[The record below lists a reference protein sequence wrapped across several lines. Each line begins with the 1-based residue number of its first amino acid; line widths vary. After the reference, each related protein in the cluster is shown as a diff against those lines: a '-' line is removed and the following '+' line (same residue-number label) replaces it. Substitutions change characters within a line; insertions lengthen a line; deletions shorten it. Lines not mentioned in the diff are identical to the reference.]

1 MLTCAITGSKGVL
14 GSKLI
19 KKIPLKF
26 YEFHGDITNKK
37 KVNQWIQ
44 KKDFDILIHLAAL
57 VPTNLVNKN
66 YKKAYEVNVIG
77 TNNLINS
84 LIQKENKPK
93 WLFFSSTSHVYKPL
107 NKFKKISEKS
117 KLNPGSKYGKTKLL
131 AEKLILKKLKKYPI
145 KVCIGRIFSFTD
157 KKQKEPFVIPSIKK
171 KLKNSKKKIVFKN
184 INHFRDFLNTDDII
198 SAIYILIKT
207 SRFGIFNIGSGKK
220 FDLRKIVKL
229 FNKNNK
235 DIVFKDTERP
245 TYLISNN
252 NKLLKTKWRP
262 SKFKNNIKYFY

>member
-14 GSKLI
+14 GSKLK

-26 YEFHGDITNKK
+26 YEFHGNILNKK

-84 LIQKENKPK
+84 LIKKENKPK

-107 NKFKKISEKS
+107 DKFKKISEKS
-117 KLNPGSKYGKTKLL
+117 KLDPASKYGKTKIL

-157 KKQKEPFVIPSIKK
+157 KKQKEPFVIPTIKK

-184 INHFRDFLNTDDII
+184 INHFRDFLSTDDII
-198 SAIYILIKT
+198 SAIYILMKT
-207 SRFGIFNIGSGKK
+207 SKFGIYNIGSGKK

-235 DIVFKDTERP
+235 DIVFRNTERP

-252 NKLLKTKWRP
+252 NKLLKTKWRA
-262 SKFKNNIKYFY
+262 SKFKNDIRYFY

>member
-14 GSKLI
+14 GSKLK

-26 YEFHGDITNKK
+26 YEFHGDITNKN

-44 KKDFDILIHLAAL
+44 KKDFDIIIHLAAL

-77 TNNLINS
+77 TNSLINS
-84 LIQKENKPK
+84 LKKKVNKPK

-117 KLNPGSKYGKTKLL
+117 KLDPASKYGKTKIL
-131 AEKLILKKLKKYPI
+131 AEKLLLKKLKKYSI

-171 KLKNSKKKIVFKN
+171 KLNNSKKKIIFKN

-198 SAIYILIKT
+198 SAIYILMKT
-207 SRFGIFNIGSGKK
+207 SKFGIYNIGSGKK

-235 DIVFKDTERP
+235 DIVFKNTKRP

-262 SKFKNNIKYFY
+262 SKFKDNIKYFY

>member
-14 GSKLI
+14 GTKLK

-26 YEFHGDITNKK
+26 YEFDGDITNKN

-44 KKDFDILIHLAAL
+44 KKHFDILIHLAAI

-84 LIQKENKPK
+84 LKKKKNKPK

-107 NKFKKISEKS
+107 DKFKKISEKS
-117 KLNPGSKYGKTKLL
+117 KLYPASKYGKTKML
-131 AEKLILKKLKKYPI
+131 AEKLLLRKLKKSSI
-145 KVCIGRIFSFTD
+145 KLCIGRIFSFTD
-157 KKQKEPFVIPSIKK
+157 KKQKKPFVIPSIKD
-171 KLKNSKKKIVFKN
+171 KLNNPKKKIIFKN
-184 INHFRDFLNTDDII
+184 INQFRDFLNIDDVI
-198 SAIYILIKT
+198 SAIYILMKT
-207 SRFGIFNIGSGKK
+207 SKVGIYNIGSGRK

-229 FNKNNK
+229 FNKNKK
-235 DIVFKDTERP
+235 DIIFKNTVRP

-252 NKLLKTKWRP
+252 NKLLKTKWRA
-262 SKFKNNIKYFY
+262 SKFKNDIRYFY

>member
-1 MLTCAITGSKGVL
+1 MLTCAITGSRGVL
-14 GSKLI
+14 GSKL
-19 KKIPLKF
+19 KKKLPLKF
-26 YEFHGDITNKK
+26 YEFRGDITSKK

-66 YKKAYEVNVIG
+66 YKKAYKVNVIG

-84 LIQKENKPK
+84 LKKKENKPK

-107 NKFKKISEKS
+107 DRFKKISEKS
-117 KLNPGSKYGKTKLL
+117 KLNPASKYGKTKIL
-131 AEKLILKKLKKYPI
+131 AEKLLLKKLKKYPI

-157 KKQKEPFVIPSIKK
+157 KKQKEPFVIPAIKK
-171 KLKNSKKKIVFKN
+171 KLNNSKKKIIFEN
-184 INHFRDFLNTDDII
+184 INHFRDFLNTNDII
-198 SAIYILIKT
+198 SAIYILMKT
-207 SRFGIFNIGSGKK
+207 SKFGIYNIGSGKK

-229 FNKNNK
+229 FNKKNK
-235 DIVFKDTERP
+235 DIVFKNTSRS

-262 SKFKNNIKYFY
+262 SRFKDNIKYFY